1 MNVRISDGSN
11 GTSDT
16 NITLE
21 TSKDKTTILNDFTDN
36 DNERPVK
43 ISILKIFRCVS
54 LFRIVNNCLNT
65 AGDVIPA
72 PVKRGR
78 KAGVNKIKT
87 WFLEFPKFVNKD
99 TILIIVIFYFM
110 FETTSLI

>member
-54 LFRIVNNCLNT
+54 LISNVNNCLNT

-87 WFLEFPKFVNKD
+87 QFLDFWNSPN
-99 TILIIVIFYFM
+99 L
-110 FETTSLI
+110 